1 MIKIIYTEAC
11 NTSWAKITQDI
22 KNSLEEATEVLYDR
36 QESNRKIDVPTKLY
50 IKYKIK
56 HADKKGLQVQITG
69 DID

>member
-1 MIKIIYTEAC
+1 M
-11 NTSWAKITQDI
+11 TQDI

-50 IKYKIK
+50 IKQKIK